1 MIAMLRSS
9 GMDVGGGEE
18 GGEEGAD
25 AGGAPAVGEG
35 EQPQQEQQQQ
45 HGLTSLTPL
54 PRHMQVLIET
64 PGAQPTAGGAG
75 GADGGG
81 TPAPTAALEEPRLE
95 DARLATFIER
105 LPKAELHVH
114 IEGTLEPD
122 LMMALSARNGVAL
135 PYADVAAAAAAREHF
150 NNLQEFLDCYHAGM
164 AVLLKRQD
172 YYELTDAYLARAAAE
187 GVRHAEIFFV
197 PQGHTARGVTWAD
210 FFPGLAEAV
219 EGAEARHGLTAAL
232 IMCFM
237 RDLGPEAAMQTL
249 EEALPYRSQILG
261 VGLESAERGFP
272 PGPFQAVFERAA
284 TLGWKRVAHAGEEG
298 GPEND
303 AQLVSHLE
311 ATQVPLTVCP
321 LSNLCLQVYSGCLEE
336 RLRELAVGTR
346 LALTVNSDDPAYL
359 GGYVCANYAYL
370 ARVAGLG
377 PRHLAR
383 LAASSFQA
391 SFLDPA
397 AKQGHVEAV
406 HQALDAWLHEERVPT
421 GASCRAEGGR
431 AAGAAL
437 PAPAAPA
444 CALE

>member
-1 MIAMLRSS
+1 MLRSS

-150 NNLQEFLDCYHAGM
+150 NNLQVPGHGCG
-164 AVLLKRQD
+164 
-172 YYELTDAYLARAAAE
+172 LA
-187 GVRHAEIFFV
+187 GVRRAFCLIRPPSV
-197 PQGHTARGVTWAD
+197 PCPVV
-210 FFPGLAEAV
+210 P
-219 EGAEARHGLTAAL
+219 
-232 IMCFM
+232 
-237 RDLGPEAAMQTL
+237 P
-249 EEALPYRSQILG
+249 PS
-261 VGLESAERGFP
+261 SAFS
-272 PGPFQAVFERAA
+272 
-284 TLGWKRVAHAGEEG
+284 T
-298 GPEND
+298 
-303 AQLVSHLE
+303 
-311 ATQVPLTVCP
+311 PLLHPCNRTTPHP
-321 LSNLCLQVYSGCLEE
+321 LSQYC
-336 RLRELAVGTR
+336 R
-346 LALTVNSDDPAYL
+346 
-359 GGYVCANYAYL
+359 
-370 ARVAGLG
+370 
-377 PRHLAR
+377 
-383 LAASSFQA
+383 SFWIA
-391 SFLDPA
+391 TMR
-397 AKQGHVEAV
+397 
-406 HQALDAWLHEERVPT
+406 AWPCCSR
-421 GASCRAEGGR
+421 GR
-431 AAGAAL
+431 TTTS
-437 PAPAAPA
+437 
-444 CALE
+444 